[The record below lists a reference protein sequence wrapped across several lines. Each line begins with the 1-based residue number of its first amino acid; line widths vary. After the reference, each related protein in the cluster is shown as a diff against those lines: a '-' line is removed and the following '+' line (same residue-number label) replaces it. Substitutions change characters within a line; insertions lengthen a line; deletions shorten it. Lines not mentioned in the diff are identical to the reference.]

1 MQLSNTGCKG
11 EFPQREHP
19 CPLTGKVEG
28 KTPKALFG
36 LAGGSFLEKVL
47 EGSAEAIGV
56 VNRQGYFVWWNKKAE
71 SLLGYLREDVG
82 EMHFS
87 ALYPDQEALE
97 RMLQRLRATGEVRNY
112 EINLR
117 KKDGTVAP
125 FELSISLLRNENQE
139 VEGSICI
146 SRDLSDLKRAIQQA
160 KEANHRLTEEIAAR
174 RQAQEALLRAKEEW
188 ELTFD
193 AVPDMIAILD
203 RDQNLIRLNRAMADK
218 MGLDKTAPQGRKC
231 YELVHGTPVPPAYC
245 PFAGLEAGGG
255 PHSVEVLDVRWKSYF
270 HISLSPLY
278 DQDRNL
284 IGGVH
289 VIRDITERKKAE
301 AALTEQFLFL
311 ETLLDTIPNP
321 IFYKDGSGRYLGCN
335 RAFERFLGQS
345 RSEILGKTVY
355 DVAPPELAQKYEE
368 MDRQLMERLGEQTYE
383 ARVKA
388 GDGST
393 REVIFY
399 KASFPKADGLVGG
412 LVGVI
417 LDITQRKEIEE
428 ELRRS
433 NKEIEQLFGSI
444 PFMMLGLTPEGR
456 LWHWNP
462 EAEKLLW
469 SGQPPVRGG
478 LLQDCPLSWEWDKVT
493 SGLQQCC
500 QKLQTVRV
508 EDVRYQRE
516 GGKEGFLGL
525 TFNPIRGEDGRLLGL
540 ILIGRDIT
548 DRRLLEAQLAQA
560 QKLESIGQLAAGI
573 AHEINTPIQFVG
585 DNTRFLKEA
594 FGDLMRLL
602 REYGQM
608 LREVEQGRD
617 VREQAAR
624 VARLSQEVDLE
635 YLTAEIP
642 QAIAQTLEGVERV
655 ARIVRAMKDFSH
667 PGPQEKTM
675 VNINKA
681 IENTLIVARN
691 EWKYVAE
698 VITDLDPE
706 LPLVA
711 CLPDEFNQVLLNLII
726 NAAQAIGEK
735 VDRQK
740 DEKGVITVATRSE
753 GEWVEI
759 RIGDTGPGIP
769 EKIRS
774 RIFDPF
780 FTTKEVGKGTGQG
793 LAIAHAVVVEKHQ
806 GSITFE
812 TEVGRGTTF
821 IIRLPRGSLKR

>member
-1 MQLSNTGCKG
+1 MQLSGAKCQG
-11 EFPQREHP
+11 ESRQREHSCHP
-19 CPLTGKVEG
+19 TGKADV
-28 KTPKALFG
+28 KATKELFT
-36 LAGGSFLEKVL
+36 LAGESYLEKVL
-47 EGSAEAIGV
+47 EESAEAIGV

-71 SLLGYLREDVG
+71 ELLGYTAAEVKKL
-82 EMHFS
+82 HYS
-87 ALYPDQEALE
+87 ALYPDQEE
-97 RMLQRLRATGEVRNY
+97 MGRMLQQLRREGAVRQY
-112 EINLR
+112 EIHLR

-139 VEGSICI
+139 VEGSVCI

-160 KEANHRLTEEIAAR
+160 KEANQRLTEEIAAR

-203 RDQNLIRLNRAMADK
+203 REQNIIRLNRAMADK
-218 MGLDKTAPQGRKC
+218 MGLDKATSQGRKC
-231 YELVHGTPVPPAYC
+231 YELVHGTPAPPTYC
-245 PFAGLEAGGG
+245 PFARLEVGEG
-255 PHSVEVLDVRWKSYF
+255 PHSVEVFDVRWKSYF

-289 VIRDITERKKAE
+289 VIRDITERKRAE

-321 IFYKDGSGRYLGCN
+321 IFYKDAAGRYLGCN
-335 RAFERFLGQS
+335 RAFEKFLGHS
-345 RSEILGKTVY
+345 RNDLLGKTVY
-355 DVAPPELAQKYEE
+355 DVAPPQLARKYEE
-368 MDRQLMERLGEQTYE
+368 MDRRLLERLGEQSYE
-383 ARVKA
+383 AQVQA
-388 GDGST
+388 GDGSI

-399 KASFPKADGLVGG
+399 KASFPKADGQVGG

-417 LDITQRKEIEE
+417 LDITHRKEIEE
-428 ELRRS
+428 ELRRTT
-433 NKEIEQLFGSI
+433 KEIEQLFSSI

-469 SGQPPVRGG
+469 SGQPPIPGS
-478 LLQDCPLSWEWDKVT
+478 LLQDCPLSWEWDRVL
-493 SGLQQCC
+493 SGWQQCR
-500 QKLQTVRV
+500 QTVQPVRV
-508 EDVRYQRE
+508 EDIRYQRE
-516 GGKEGFLGL
+516 DGKEGFLGL
-525 TFNPIRGEDGRLLGL
+525 TFSPIQGEDGRLLGM
-540 ILIGRDIT
+540 ILLGRDIT

-594 FGDLMRLL
+594 FGDLLGLQEYEQL
-602 REYGQM
+602 RRG
-608 LREVEQGRD
+608 LDQGRD
-617 VREQAAR
+617 VREQAAQ

-655 ARIVRAMKDFSH
+655 AKIVRAMKDFSH
-667 PGPQEKTM
+667 PGPKEKTP
-675 VNINKA
+675 VNLNKA
-681 IENTLIVARN
+681 IENTLTVARN

-726 NAAQAIGEK
+726 NAAQAIDEK

-740 DEKGVITVATRSE
+740 GEKGLITITTRSD

-759 RIGDTGPGIP
+759 RIRDTGPGIP

-806 GSITFE
+806 GNITFE
-812 TEVGRGTTF
+812 TEVGQGTTF
-821 IIRLPRGSLKR
+821 IIRLPRGRLGS

>member
-1 MQLSNTGCKG
+1 MDAPGKSLGW
-11 EFPQREHP
+11 EFPEQERLRRP
-19 CPLTGKVEG
+19 TGK
-28 KTPKALFG
+28 TDSRAPKA
-36 LAGGSFLEKVL
+36 SFSLVDKSYLEKVL
-47 EGSAEAIGV
+47 EESAEAIGV

-71 SLLGYLREDVG
+71 ELLGYTAAEVKKF
-82 EMHFS
+82 HYS
-87 ALYPDQEALE
+87 ALYPDQEE
-97 RMLQRLRATGEVRNY
+97 MQRMLQQLRLEGAVRQYEVL
-112 EINLR
+112 LR

-125 FELSISLLRNENQE
+125 FELSISLLRNEHQE

-160 KEANHRLTEEIAAR
+160 KEANRRLTEEIAAR

-203 RDQNLIRLNRAMADK
+203 REQNLIRLNRSMAAR
-218 MGLDKTAPQGRKC
+218 MALDKETARGRKC
-231 YELVHGTPVPPAYC
+231 YELVHGTPAPPAYC
-245 PFAGLEAGGG
+245 PFAGLAAGEG
-255 PHSVEVLDVRWKSYF
+255 PHSVEVFDVRWSSYF

-289 VIRDITERKKAE
+289 IIRDITERKRAE

-321 IFYKDGSGRYLGCN
+321 IFYKDAAGRYLGCN
-335 RAFERFLGQS
+335 RAFEKFLGHS
-345 RSEILGKTVY
+345 RTDLLGKTVY
-355 DVAPPELAQKYEE
+355 DVAPPQLARKYEE
-368 MDRQLMERLGEQTYE
+368 MDRRLLETLREQSYE
-383 ARVKA
+383 AQVQA
-388 GDGST
+388 GDGSI

-399 KASFPKADGLVGG
+399 KASFPKADGQVGG

-417 LDITQRKEIEE
+417 LDITHRKEIEE
-428 ELRRS
+428 ELRRTT
-433 NKEIEQLFGSI
+433 KEIEQLFSSI

-462 EAEKLLW
+462 EAERLLW
-469 SGQPPVRGG
+469 SGQPPVSGS
-478 LLQDCPLSWEWDKVT
+478 LLQDCPLSWEWDRVL
-493 SGLQQCC
+493 SGLQQCR
-500 QKLQTVRV
+500 QTVQPVRV
-508 EDVRYQRE
+508 EDIRYQRE
-516 GGKEGFLGL
+516 DGKEGFLGL
-525 TFNPIRGEDGRLLGL
+525 TFSPIQGEDGRLLGM
-540 ILIGRDIT
+540 ILLGRDIT

-594 FGDLMRLL
+594 FGDLLRLL
-602 REYGQM
+602 QEYEQLRRE
-608 LREVEQGRD
+608 LDQGRD
-617 VREQAAR
+617 IREQAAQ

-655 ARIVRAMKDFSH
+655 AKIVRAMKDFSH
-667 PGPQEKTM
+667 PGPKEMTP
-675 VNINKA
+675 VDLNKA
-681 IENTLIVARN
+681 IENTLTVARN

-726 NAAQAIGEK
+726 NAAQAIDEK

-740 DEKGVITVATRSE
+740 GEKGLIAITTRSD

-759 RIGDTGPGIP
+759 RIRDTGPGIP

-821 IIRLPRGSLKR
+821 IIRLPRGRVDS